1 MKNSILETAELLKK
15 QMVSVE
21 KLDSKTVSLAFNLFS
36 KLDIKP
42 QYKNAHGLVN
52 THDNSEELDM
62 QFFKDK
68 ERIEILIKWSL
79 EIYPFVKILENECK
93 LPLIKGGFLGDID
106 NLLKKRYDSFVEA
119 LKELPN
125 GQTFGK
131 KNISAIEK
139 FAGLILECI
148 NEELKGN
155 RGNSHIIFKQ
165 AMEYFVDI
173 VGDLKGFELWLESLR
188 IPNTLFRIR
197 EAENNTSFTQKDLFH
212 IPFQHR
218 RIVRSNRYSAS
229 GKPCLYLGS
238 SLAVCMHELNKPLH
252 ESVNMHASAFK
263 IKKKDNIKILEI
275 GISPFVIAEFTED
288 LFVSLYKGKPTFVF
302 DKIFMTWVL
311 NAACSIKVDNPQ
323 DNYKQE
329 YIIPQLLTEWIST
342 STDYDGICYMST
354 KVHDVGTNDY
364 TLYRNYVFPTKER
377 KESGYCPYLWNLFDV
392 SKPKNISAYK
402 DQIQGSSSAAYSINI
417 HESIID
423 IDGKNIPYK
432 ECELG
437 KMEGIL
443 IKSF

>member
-1 MKNSILETAELLKK
+1 MKNPIIETAKLLKK
-15 QMVSVE
+15 QIDYAE
-21 KLDSKTVSLAFNLFS
+21 KLDSEIVSLAFSLYS

-42 QYKNAHGLVN
+42 QYKKVP
-52 THDNSEELDM
+52 DNSEEVDI
-62 QFFKDK
+62 QFFNNK

-93 LPLIKGGFLGDID
+93 LPLVKEGSLGDID
-106 NLLKKRYDSFVEA
+106 GLLKKRYDSFVEA
-119 LKELPN
+119 LKKTPY
-125 GQTFGK
+125 GQAFDK
-131 KNISAIEK
+131 KNISVIEK
-139 FAGLILECI
+139 FVGLILDCI

-155 RGNSHIIFKQ
+155 RGNSYIIFKQ
-165 AMEYFVDI
+165 AMEYFVGV
-173 VGDLKGFELWLESLR
+173 VGDLKSFEMWLESLR

-197 EAENNTSFTQKDLFH
+197 EDKNSTSFSQKEDLFH

-218 RIVRSNRYSAS
+218 GIVGSNRYSAS

-238 SLAVCMHELNKPLH
+238 SLAVCMHELNKPLN
-252 ESVNMHASAFK
+252 ESVNMYASAFK
-263 IKKKDNIKILEI
+263 IKKKDSIKILEI
-275 GISPFVIAEFTED
+275 GISPTVISEFTKD
-288 LFVSLYKGKPTFVF
+288 LFVSLYKGEPTFGF
-302 DKIFMTWVL
+302 DKIFLTWVL
-311 NAACSIKVDNPQ
+311 NAACSIKVENPQ

-329 YIIPQLLTEWIST
+329 YIISQLLTEWIST
-342 STDYDGICYMST
+342 STEYDGICYMST

-377 KESGYCPYLWNLFDV
+377 KTSGYCPYLWSLFDV

-402 DQIQGSSSAAYSINI
+402 DQIQDLPSAAHSINTYEFI
-417 HESIID
+417 FD
-423 IDGKNIPYK
+423 VDGKNIPYK